1 MTYNLKERVY
11 GTTKVQ
17 FSSCAK
23 VFRNFQIRWVI
34 LMLFWLSLGRTSG
47 QRTRNLRQ
55 TPRCTPGQWKKL
67 CSPDDNK
74 NAGAKTGQKHKN
86 DRALCR
92 VKYGENIQWCSQDGC
107 IQDRVTI
114 FIGPYFFPSLQLNYY
129 EHRHGLILDSSCDYV
144 SARVVSFKLEKGAN
158 QVLSPANW
166 IRTWFTDLTFDG
178 LRRTKTQCARSD
190 YDLCWIISELW
201 CELTDIRGSSKPPL
215 LVRKTTE

>member
-1 MTYNLKERVY
+1 MRGSHILPSHTDAILTVTARSQKRPIN
-11 GTTKVQ
+11 VQ
-17 FSSCAK
+17 G
-23 VFRNFQIRWVI
+23 I
-34 LMLFWLSLGRTSG
+34 SG
-47 QRTRNLRQ
+47 KPQEVRQ
-55 TPRCTPGQWKKL
+55 GNGEKKL

-92 VKYGENIQWCSQDGC
+92 VKYGENIQWCSRDGC

-144 SARVVSFKLEKGAN
+144 SARVVSFELEKGAN

-166 IRTWFTDLTFDG
+166 IRTWFTDLIFDG
-178 LRRTKTQCARSD
+178 LRRTKTHCARSD
-190 YDLCWIISELW
+190 YDLC
-201 CELTDIRGSSKPPL
+201 
-215 LVRKTTE
+215 